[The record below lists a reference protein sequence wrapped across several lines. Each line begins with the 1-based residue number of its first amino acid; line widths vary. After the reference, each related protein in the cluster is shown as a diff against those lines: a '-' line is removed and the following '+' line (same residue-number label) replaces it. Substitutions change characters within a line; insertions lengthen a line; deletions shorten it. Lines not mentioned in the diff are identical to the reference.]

1 MNVFSSRRLILI
13 SVNSFSAND
22 PPTINVYKE
31 CTQHNNSS
39 VCRRFNWSHEK
50 KIIKSET
57 KWKKNDKNTSKSI
70 NQSTKQK
77 RNTLWQGSRKLLLT
91 NYASH
96 FQWPMNRIVQARKK
110 KHNLHNSSQISWVPP
125 SLFFL
130 QCLLW
135 ILPCKS
141 YTCSVHCKNTSGIH
155 VACNFELFARSPV
168 PKSINVNFAK
178 S

>member
-50 KIIKSET
+50 KIIKSKI

-110 KHNLHNSSQISWVPP
+110 KNTICTILVKFRGFRRPC
-125 SLFFL
+125 FFWNAFSGYCPVKVTPVVCIAKIHREYMSHAILSYLRDL
-130 QCLLW
+130 Q
-135 ILPCKS
+135 S
-141 YTCSVHCKNTSGIH
+141 
-155 VACNFELFARSPV
+155 RSR
-168 PKSINVNFAK
+168 
-178 S
+178 

>member
-50 KIIKSET
+50 KIIKSKI

-110 KHNLHNSSQISWVPP
+110 KNTICTILVKFRGFRRP
-125 SLFFL
+125 FFL
-130 QCLLW
+130 QRLLW